1 MKINIFYILAF
12 LVFLTTAC
20 STRDDDGNSTSG
32 IECLNLGAQELTLTI
47 EDSFTTL
54 PSKVSVF
61 FRVTDIDGQG
71 VPGLNPSNFRIF
83 EQGRN
88 DACFNEI
95 SSSESSAEISTNS
108 QIFANNTILV
118 LDLSNSVLSS
128 SLQELKDASISFI
141 TNVVP
146 AIPTDSFRMGIY
158 WFDGQDELH
167 ELQPPT
173 SSATVLQDAI
183 NSITTDISNDPSTD
197 LYGAVIKSTQV
208 AEDLI
213 VNAQVQDSFAAA
225 SIVIFTDG
233 TDQAARFTRQE
244 ALAAV
249 NNANDNI
256 SFFTIGLGDEIDE
269 NTLSQIG
276 ISGSVFATDSSEL
289 ETVFNQVSN
298 NVSNQANSFYLFEY
312 CSPKRDGSGVNN
324 LVIQAISN
332 TRTGVIETSF
342 DATGFGSGCQ

>member
-1 MKINIFYILAF
+1 MKINVFYYV
-12 LVFLTTAC
+12 LVLLCITTAC

-32 IECLNLGAQELTLTI
+32 IECLNLGAQELNLTI
-47 EDSFTTL
+47 EDAFTTL

-71 VPGLNPSNFRIF
+71 VPGLNPSDFRIF

-88 DACFNEI
+88 DTCFNEI
-95 SSSESSAEISTNS
+95 SSSESSAEISPNS
-108 QIFANNTILV
+108 QIFINNTILV

-146 AIPTDSFRMGIY
+146 AIPTNSFQMGIY
-158 WFDGQDELH
+158 WFDGENILH

-173 SSATVLQDAI
+173 SSAIVLEDAI
-183 NSITTDISNDPSTD
+183 NGITTDISNDPSTD

-213 VNAQVQDSFAAA
+213 TNAEAQDVFGAA

-233 TDQAARFTRQE
+233 TDQAARFTEQE

-249 NNANDNI
+249 NNADENI

-269 NTLSQIG
+269 STLSQIG
-276 ISGSVFATDSSEL
+276 TDGSVFATDSSEL

-298 NVSNQANSFYLFEY
+298 NVANQANSFYLFEY

-332 TRTGVIETSF
+332 TRTGVVETSF
-342 DATGFGSGCQ
+342 DATGFSSGCQ

>member
-1 MKINIFYILAF
+1 MKLNAFYTLLC
-12 LVFLTTAC
+12 LVFLTISC
-20 STRDDDGNSTSG
+20 STRDDDGNSSSG
-32 IECLNLGAQELTLTI
+32 IECLNLGTQELTLNI
-47 EDSFTTL
+47 EDAFTTL

-61 FRVTDIDGQG
+61 FRVTDNEGNG

-95 SSSESSAEISTNS
+95 SSSESSAEISPNS
-108 QIFANNTILV
+108 QIFINNTILV
-118 LDLSNSVLSS
+118 LDLSNSVLSAN
-128 SLQELKDASISFI
+128 LQELKDASISFI

-146 AIPTDSFRMGIY
+146 SIPTNSFQMGIY
-158 WFDGQDELH
+158 WFDGEDVLH
-167 ELQPPT
+167 ELQSPT
-173 SSATVLQDAI
+173 SSATVLEDAI

-197 LYGAVIKSTQV
+197 LFGAVIKSTQV

-213 VNAQVQDSFAAA
+213 TNATAQDVFGAA

-233 TDQAARFTRQE
+233 TDQAARFTQQE
-244 ALAAV
+244 AQAAV
-249 NNANDNI
+249 NNASENI

-276 ISGSVFATDSSEL
+276 TSGSVFATDSSEL

-298 NVSNQANSFYLFEY
+298 NVANQANSFYLFEY
-312 CSPKRDGSGVNN
+312 CSPKRDGSGMNN
-324 LVIQAISN
+324 LVIQALSN
-332 TRTGVIETSF
+332 DRTGVVEASF